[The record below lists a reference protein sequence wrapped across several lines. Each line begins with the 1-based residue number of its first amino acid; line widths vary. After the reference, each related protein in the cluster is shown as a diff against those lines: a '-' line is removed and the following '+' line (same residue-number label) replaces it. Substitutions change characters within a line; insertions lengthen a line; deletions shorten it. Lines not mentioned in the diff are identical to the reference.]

1 MKKFKKPLKFYL
13 ITFAVLMVG
22 VLVYSIYKIIKDA
35 TPISEL
41 YSLWLLPGIF
51 ILIYYGGDSL
61 LEKIFNKKKRV
72 DYEALFVDN
81 IAKRMRESNEFI
93 IEDYRRLQINNKFQ
107 SVLKLGYQ
115 IEKNGETEQ
124 NNFEKLEKK
133 FRKNTL
139 EYKAVM
145 YMIEYLK
152 ETKNT

>member
-1 MKKFKKPLKFYL
+1 
-13 ITFAVLMVG
+13 
-22 VLVYSIYKIIKDA
+22 
-35 TPISEL
+35 
-41 YSLWLLPGIF
+41 
-51 ILIYYGGDSL
+51 LIYYGGDSL

-72 DYEALFVDN
+72 DYEAEFVDA

-93 IEDYRRLQINNKFQ
+93 IEDYRRLQINDKFQ